1 MNTEHSQM
9 AAQQRVH
16 ELIAQHA
23 PLETTL
29 DAIADWLAILLPD
42 ATVAFM
48 RYDARRCTLS
58 LLPSRRFSPAF
69 IERLQEVRVGPGAAS
84 FGSAAF
90 ERRPVVSEDIARD
103 PRWEAFRDAA
113 LAEGFRACWSNPVMT
128 ADGQLLGTF
137 GTYYR
142 TPRKPTPASERLLL
156 QAAALIALALVRDRQ
171 EHRLHLLE
179 RGMEASPIGMAMA
192 EATNPDYPIV
202 YANRAFCTLSGYP
215 LEEVLGRNCRFLQG
229 PDTDREQIARIR
241 AAVTDQRE
249 VEATLLNYRK
259 DGTPFWNRLSISPV
273 FDAAGRCS
281 HFIGFQQDITEQRQ
295 QAERLRY
302 QASHDL
308 LTGLAN
314 RGTFDD
320 RLAEAFAAG
329 RAQGR
334 RLAVLHLDLDGFKS
348 INDGLGPH
356 IGNRMLV
363 AVARRLEAL
372 IGPDHILARL
382 VSDEFAVLLPS
393 IDGCPDATALAERL
407 LEGLAAPL
415 EVEGQPLH
423 ISSSIG
429 IACSGDDTDHPHEV
443 LQRADLALE
452 EAKRQGRN
460 TWQWYRGRQ
469 VEQALG
475 DVLLRNDLH
484 TALSDGQFEL
494 LYQPMVEA
502 LNGRIGG
509 IEALVRWR
517 HPQRGLVSPEAFIPL
532 AEHFGQIIPL
542 GRWVLRQA
550 CREMA
555 ELHAR
560 GGRAVPVAVNISS
573 LQFRRDGFLDEVLG
587 ILAETGLRPDLLEL
601 EVTESVLLDGAEL
614 AIALIDTLRGHGVR
628 VALDDFGTGF
638 SSLSYLRDLPIDKV
652 KLDRSFIC
660 DTLHNPRSAAIV
672 QGIITMAHHMG
683 LVVVA
688 EGIETVEQQQELA
701 RRGADLLQGYLF
713 SRPLPLAGLAALPER
728 LPAAPSSPSG
738 SDP

>member
-1 MNTEHSQM
+1 MNTELSQM
-9 AAQQRVH
+9 AAQQRIH

-23 PLETTL
+23 PLATTL

-48 RYDARRCTLS
+48 RYDPRRGTLS
-58 LLPSRRFSPAF
+58 LLPSRHFSSAY
-69 IERLQEVRVGPGAAS
+69 IERLQGVAVGPGAAS

-90 ERRPVVSEDIARD
+90 ERRLVVSEDIARD
-103 PRWEAFRDAA
+103 PRWERFRDAA
-113 LAEGFRACWSNPVMT
+113 LAEGFRACWSSPVIT

-142 TPRKPTPASERLLL
+142 VSRTPTPASERLLR

-179 RGMEASPIGMAMA
+179 RGVEASPNGVIMA
-192 EATNPDYPIV
+192 EAVGPDYPIV

-229 PDTDREQIARIR
+229 PDTDPAQVARIR
-241 AAVTDQRE
+241 AAVADQRE
-249 VEATLLNYRK
+249 VEATLINYRK

-281 HFIGFQQDITEQRQ
+281 HFIGIQQDITEQRQ

-308 LTGLAN
+308 LTGLPN
-314 RGTFDD
+314 RGAFDD

-329 RAQGR
+329 KAQGR

-356 IGNRMLV
+356 IGNRLLV
-363 AVARRLEAL
+363 AVARRLETL
-372 IGPDHILARL
+372 LDTDHTLARL

-393 IDGCPDATALAERL
+393 INDCADATALTERL

-423 ISSSIG
+423 ISTSIG
-429 IACSGDDTDHPHEV
+429 IACSDDDTNHPHEV

-460 TWQWYRGRQ
+460 TWQRYRGRQ
-469 VEQALG
+469 VEQTRG
-475 DVLLRNDLH
+475 NVLLRNDLH
-484 TALSDGQFEL
+484 TALRDGQFEL
-494 LYQPMVEA
+494 LYQPLVEA
-502 LNGRIGG
+502 LSGRVSGF
-509 IEALVRWR
+509 EALVRWR
-517 HPQRGLVSPEAFIPL
+517 HPRRGLVSPAEFIPL
-532 AEHFGQIIPL
+532 AEHSGQIIPL

-555 ELHAR
+555 EFHAR
-560 GGRAVPVAVNISS
+560 GGRVVPVAVNISS

-587 ILAETGLRPDLLEL
+587 ILAETGLPPSLLEL

-660 DTLHNPRSAAIV
+660 DTLHSQRSAAIV
-672 QGIITMAHHMG
+672 QGIITMSHHMD
-683 LVVVA
+683 LTVVA
-688 EGIETVEQQQELA
+688 EGIETVEQQRELA

-713 SRPLPLAGLAALPER
+713 SRPLPLAALAALPER
-728 LPAAPSSPSG
+728 LPAAPSEP
-738 SDP
+738 DP